1 MKLSLKLPL
10 SFAAAGLLM
19 LAAALFGIFTLNQ
32 SIRSYETSV
41 AASQRHSA
49 DAAVLLS
56 LFKTQIQEWKNV
68 LLRSKDPA
76 LLDRHWGAFEKTEA
90 DVAARAAALASALPA
105 GESQQLVAKFAEAH
119 SMMGRQYRGAF
130 DLFKASGHDPA
141 AGDKA
146 VSGMDRAPARLLD
159 EAAQKLADASAES
172 ARIAGARARSA
183 TLASVALMLAA
194 GGVAVAGGIVI
205 SRTVLRHLG
214 ADPVVAAE
222 VAQSVAEGDLTMPI
236 RLRHGD
242 HTSLLA
248 HLKAMQARLADL
260 VGQVR
265 ANATALA
272 AASSQIAQGN
282 GDLAQRTE
290 EQASALQQTAASME
304 QLGTTVQTTA
314 QNAGHASQFARTA
327 ADVAL
332 QSDSVVAQVV
342 DTMKEIQD
350 SSRRIADINAL
361 IDGIAFQT
369 NILALNAAVEA
380 ARAGEHGRGFAVV
393 AAEVRTLAGRSA
405 EAARDIKRLIGD
417 SVERVERGSSL
428 VAQARSAMA
437 EMQAAVTRVS
447 DVMGSISAA
456 TSEQSAGVTQVGQAV
471 SQMDQ
476 ATQRNAA
483 LVEESAAAAE
493 SLRRQ
498 ADELVRAVSEFK
510 IGSAAA

>member
-1 MKLSLKLPL
+1 MKLAVKLPL
-10 SFAAAGLLM
+10 SFAVAGLLM
-19 LAAALFGIFTLNQ
+19 LAAALYGIFTLNQ
-32 SIRSYETSV
+32 SVRSYEGDV

-49 DAAVLLS
+49 QAAAILVQ
-56 LFKTQIQEWKNV
+56 FKTQIQEWKNV
-68 LLRSKDPA
+68 LLRGKDEKG
-76 LLDRHWGAFEKTEA
+76 LSRHWGAFQKTEA
-90 DVAARAAALASALPA
+90 DIAEKAKALAAELPA
-105 GESQQLVAKFAEAH
+105 GPSRELVEQFAAAH
-119 SMMGRQYRGAF
+119 ATMGRQYRGAF
-130 DLFKASGHDPA
+130 DAFKAAGFDPT

-146 VSGMDRAPARLLD
+146 VSGMDRAPAKLLD
-159 EAAQKLADASAES
+159 DAAARLAEVGTATATT
-172 ARIAGARARSA
+172 AAARARSA
-183 TLASVALMLAA
+183 TITSVVLMLVAGA
-194 GGVAVAGGIVI
+194 LAVGGGVFI
-205 SRTVLRHLG
+205 SRSVLRQLG
-214 ADPVVAAE
+214 ADPAVASDLARS
-222 VAQSVAEGDLTMPI
+222 VAQGDLTMPI
-236 RLRHGD
+236 QLNPGD
-242 HTSLLA
+242 QASLLA
-248 HLKAMQARLADL
+248 QLKTMQGRLAEL

-265 ANATALA
+265 SNATSLA
-272 AASSQIAQGN
+272 TASSQIAQGN

-304 QLGTTVQTTA
+304 QLGATVQTTA
-314 QNAGHASQFARTA
+314 QNAARASEFARSA
-327 ADVAL
+327 ATVAV
-332 QSDSVVAQVV
+332 QSDTVVAQVV
-342 DTMKEIQD
+342 DTMKQIQD

-428 VAQARSAMA
+428 VDQARAAMA

-447 DVMGSISAA
+447 DVMGAISAA
-456 TSEQSAGVTQVGQAV
+456 TGEQSSGVSQIGQAV

-476 ATQRNAA
+476 ATQQNAA

-498 ADELVRAVSEFK
+498 ADELVRAVSVFRIE
-510 IGSAAA
+510 GAAA